1 MNYFRLADKDGSN
14 SLTKRECR
22 KLLTD
27 SLNVKVPDGI
37 FEQMFQVGKS
47 RREERRTR
55 SIRF

>member
-37 FEQMFQVGKS
+37 FEQLFQV
-47 RREERRTR
+47 ERRK
-55 SIRF
+55 